1 MFFKTFS
8 LTAIF
13 QVLLQLLFFISKK
26 ATVCMY
32 KAGGFPNMSENSNIN
47 SAIKVRRLVKRVYL
61 CILNSSNI
69 SAKELKIFLKMK
81 WFFFNN
87 INMQPDILDRS
98 KISNK
103 FCMIKTF

>member
-1 MFFKTFS
+1 
-8 LTAIF
+8 
-13 QVLLQLLFFISKK
+13 
-26 ATVCMY
+26 
-32 KAGGFPNMSENSNIN
+32 MSENSNIN

>member
-1 MFFKTFS
+1 
-8 LTAIF
+8 
-13 QVLLQLLFFISKK
+13 
-26 ATVCMY
+26 MY
-32 KAGGFPNMSENSNIN
+32 KAGGFPNISENSNIN

-81 WFFFNN
+81 CFFFNN
-87 INMQPDILDRS
+87 INMQPETLDRS